1 METKVHVKLI
11 VGMLSPAEK
20 LFREVEKVLE
30 ERFGKIDFSSKL
42 IPFTYTKYYDKEM
55 GPGILRKFISFKEL
69 IDAGRIAEIKNHSCR
84 LEKQFSSPRGA
95 RRINLDPGYVSGA
108 KLVLATTKD
117 YDHRVYLRDGIYA
130 EGTLHFRNGSFESHP
145 WTYPDYR
152 TEEYI
157 EIFNKIRTLFL
168 EQLRKQ

>member
-1 METKVHVKLI
+1 MKLI
-11 VGMLSPAEK
+11 VGMLSPVEE

-30 ERFGKIDFSSKL
+30 ERFGEIDFSSKL
-42 IPFTYTKYYDKEM
+42 IPFTHTKYYDKEM
-55 GPGILRKFISFKEL
+55 GPGILRKFISSKEL
-69 IDAGRIAEIKNHSCR
+69 IDAGRIAEIKNHTCR
-84 LEKQFSSPRGA
+84 IEKQFSSPRGA

-130 EGTLHFRNGSFESHP
+130 EGTLHFRNGSFKSYP

-168 EQLRKQ
+168 EQFRKQ